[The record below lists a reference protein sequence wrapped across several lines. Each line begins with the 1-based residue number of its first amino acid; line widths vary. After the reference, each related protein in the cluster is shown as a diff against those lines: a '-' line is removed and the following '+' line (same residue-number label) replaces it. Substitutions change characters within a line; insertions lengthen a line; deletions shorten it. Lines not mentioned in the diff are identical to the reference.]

1 MENFDVM
8 GAWRDRYR
16 GMERGEKIT
25 GIDPAGHP
33 YTYFVGQP
41 IDASSKLP
49 TGEAFKDIHELKRL
63 LAANP
68 RQLAKNLLEHLVL
81 HATGTPVG
89 FADRAE
95 VESMLDA
102 CAARGYRVRDLM
114 QALVSSELFTGG
126 LAK

>member
-41 IDASSKLP
+41 VDASSKLP
-49 TGEAFKDIHELKRL
+49 TGETFHDIHELKRL

-68 RQLAKNLLEHLVL
+68 RQLAKNLLEHLTL
-81 HATGTPVG
+81 HATGTPAG

-95 VESMLDA
+95 IEAMLDA
-102 CAARGYRVRDLM
+102 CAADGYRVGDLLHVLI
-114 QALVSSELFTGG
+114 QSRIFLGG
-126 LAK
+126 QKS